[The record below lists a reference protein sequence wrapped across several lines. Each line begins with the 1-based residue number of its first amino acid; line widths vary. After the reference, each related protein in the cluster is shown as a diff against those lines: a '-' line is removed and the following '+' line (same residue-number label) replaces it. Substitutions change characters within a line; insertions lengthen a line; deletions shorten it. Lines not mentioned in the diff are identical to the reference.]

1 MKNAEKEKLGGLV
14 IVKPVVFQTDLLDFA
29 AIPMVLENVQGIFL
43 KIVKFSSSL
52 LKFLVR
58 W

>member
-29 AIPMVLENVQGIFL
+29 ATPMV
-43 KIVKFSSSL
+43 
-52 LKFLVR
+52 
-58 W
+58 